1 MPSRREFMKAAC
13 GAGAATLCGGL
24 SFTIIGC
31 STVPTIT
38 PFQEGNDLRFSEE
51 AFADQTFVIVETGF
65 LKSPIAVHKNEDG
78 SYTAVL
84 LRCTHKA
91 CRPQVFEYSLDC
103 PCHGSQFDFDGTVL
117 KGPAEVNLKSFP
129 ITKVGEGNLVISLE
143 P

>member
-1 MPSRREFMKAAC
+1 
-13 GAGAATLCGGL
+13 
-24 SFTIIGC
+24 
-31 STVPTIT
+31 
-38 PFQEGNDLRFSEE
+38 
-51 AFADQTFVIVETGF
+51 
-65 LKSPIAVHKNEDG
+65 
-78 SYTAVL
+78 VL